1 MYNIKK
7 VIEICN
13 DVISKASTYLN
24 ELEFNYLIIEDS
36 CVSNAKDKF
45 LLPFY
50 SIKAVLSNQKCLADE
65 ILAHLITDQTY
76 CDVDYVIKRK
86 SITDNYFM
94 LYNEKSEDKR
104 WMTFDRNKKI
114 VYKRIYTGDKILD
127 SAMSIA
133 IEGTNKILEELD
145 MISDTDILSWVNSA
159 IKSKEIACDQNNMDE
174 LKYIRM
180 VFEQRIR
187 E

>member
-7 VIEICN
+7 VIEICD
-13 DVISKASTYLN
+13 DVINKESTYLN
-24 ELEFNYLIIEDS
+24 ELEFNYLVIEDS

-50 SIKAVLSNQKCLADE
+50 SIKAVLLNQQYLADD
-65 ILAHLITDQTY
+65 ILIHLITDQTC

-94 LYNEKSEDKR
+94 LYHEKSEDKR
-104 WMTFDRNKKI
+104 WIAFDRNKKT
-114 VYKRIYTGDKILD
+114 VYKRIYVGDKILD
-127 SAMSIA
+127 SAISIV

-145 MISDTDILSWVNSA
+145 IISDADILSWVNST